1 MRIGAEEAAVE
12 EEEDKVELLVSCVET
27 GKGKGREKSVGR
39 DEERGVART
48 VDEGGWK

>member
-39 DEERGVART
+39 DRRT
-48 VDEGGWK
+48 RRRKDSR